1 MDFAFLDPWSDFL
14 PREGGHLIGISGS
27 GGKTSLLKALAAH
40 YGKDGVPVLLT
51 CTTRTEPVD
60 GVPAWAL
67 DEAPA
72 PADLPPVAYLH
83 GGPGTGGKW
92 EGLAPGVVDDLLARH
107 PDRIV
112 IAEVDGSAKTPL
124 KLYKPGEPRWPAAT
138 SLAVVMMGAQAVG
151 SSAGGNLHRLGGEG
165 VTPAILRD
173 LPPFTVIEWTHLQT
187 LLTGEDGYLARTPPG
202 VPVVLGLAGLDQVA
216 DSIGLFEFAGFAMN
230 SGVPLALFCSGGEE
244 GYTFRTAYRTAWP
257 DGGGPDAA
265 G

>member
-40 YGKDGVPVLLT
+40 YVEDGLRILLT

-72 PADLPPVAYLH
+72 PDDLPIAAYLH
-83 GGPGTGGKW
+83 GGSRSDGKW
-92 EGLAPGVVDDLLARH
+92 EGLAPGEVDGLLARH

-124 KLYKPGEPRWPAAT
+124 KLYKPGEPRWPDAT
-138 SLAVVMMGAQAVG
+138 SLAVVMMGAGAVG
-151 SSAGGNLHRLGGEG
+151 SSAGGNLQRLGREG
-165 VTPAILRD
+165 VTPAVLRD
-173 LPPFTVIEWTHLQT
+173 LPPFTVIEWDHLQT
-187 LLTGEDGYLARTPPG
+187 LLTGEEGYLDRTPPG
-202 VPVVLGLAGLDQVA
+202 VPAVLGLSGLDQVA
-216 DSIGLFEFAGFAMN
+216 DSIGLFEFVGFAMN
-230 SGVPLALFCSGGEE
+230 AGVPLVLFCSGGEE

-257 DGGGPDAA
+257 DGSGSDAA
-265 G
+265 E